1 MTPRILITSR
11 ESGVWSADRCI
22 IPGTNRE
29 STEVNFLSKK
39 SDVVSEFAVD
49 LSFAI
54 TYHKV
59 QGKTVPRLV
68 LDLNRTPSA
77 MSMTAAML
85 YVGLTRVTNSKN
97 LKILPLRLNS
107 LSLEHTRSL
116 EYNSGLFDWIENT
129 KPMDPRERRRSD
141 ISTIIKQLIIIPQL
155 LFRTIKS
162 T

>member
-1 MTPRILITSR
+1 MKMTPPSEKEDDTKNFDCFPRKRSL
-11 ESGVWSADRCI
+11 VADRCI
-22 IPGTNRE
+22 IPVTKRE

-85 YVGLTRVTNSKN
+85 YVGLTRVTNSKTSRYF
-97 LKILPLRLNS
+97 PS
-107 LSLEHTRSL
+107 V
-116 EYNSGLFDWIENT
+116 
-129 KPMDPRERRRSD
+129 
-141 ISTIIKQLIIIPQL
+141 
-155 LFRTIKS
+155 
-162 T
+162 